1 MRMRA
6 SFVRRP
12 PGPLSQSTARNAALL
27 NLCATPGIGSLL
39 AGRRVAGIGQL
50 LLAVAGFAMILGWFV
65 LLFLQL
71 YHELIN
77 DAQPKSVAAL
87 GEAGA
92 VTFAAAWLWSL
103 VTSLSV
109 LREARANDP
118 GRIQSS
124 QS

>member
-39 AGRRVAGIGQL
+39 AGRRAAGIGQL

-71 YHELIN
+71 YNELIN